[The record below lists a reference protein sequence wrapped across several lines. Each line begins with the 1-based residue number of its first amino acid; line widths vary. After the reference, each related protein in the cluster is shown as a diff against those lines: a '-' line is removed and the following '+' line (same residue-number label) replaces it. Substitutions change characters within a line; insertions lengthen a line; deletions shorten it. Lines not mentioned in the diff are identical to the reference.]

1 VLQHLKDRRQDET
14 GFTLI
19 ELMVVVLIMGILM
32 AIAIPTFLSTQ
43 GSANDASAK
52 SNATNA
58 FTGEKAYF
66 EDNISYIDATSTQN
80 GVTLDNGLPWSAAGN
95 VTTKGQVASQAANG
109 ATYVNGGVFKEI
121 AATPWTGPALLIEAL
136 SKSNNCFYIA
146 DDESLASG
154 TPVLAYAESAG
165 GCFTDANITLPA
177 TSPLA
182 SAGNAGAHIV
192 ASGGTLTAAAGWY
205 ASW

>member
-1 VLQHLKDRRQDET
+1 VLQHLKDRRHDET

-43 GSANDASAK
+43 GSANDSSAK

-66 EDNISYIDATSTQN
+66 EDNLAFIDASSTAPKN
-80 GVTLDNGLPWSAAGN
+80 GLALDNGLPWGAQGQA
-95 VTTKGQVASQAANG
+95 TTKGTVTAQVLTNANG
-109 ATYVNGGVFKEI
+109 ANSADI
-121 AATPWTGPALLIEAL
+121 NATPWTGQTLLIEAL

-146 DDESLASG
+146 DDETT
-154 TPVLAYAESAG
+154 TPPTIAYAESSG
-165 GCFTDANITLPA
+165 GCLADGANLIFPA
-177 TSPLA
+177 ASPLA
-182 SAGNAGAHIV
+182 GQNAGGNIV
-192 ASGGTLTAAAGWY
+192 AAASGKLTAAAGWY

>member
-1 VLQHLKDRRQDET
+1 VLQHLKDRRHDET

-43 GSANDASAK
+43 GSANDSSAK

-66 EDNISYIDATSTQN
+66 EDNLSFIDASSTAPKN
-80 GVTLDNGLPWSAAGN
+80 GLALDNGLPWGAQGQATVKGS
-95 VTTKGQVASQAANG
+95 VTAQVLTNANG
-109 ATYVNGGVFKEI
+109 ASSAEI
-121 AATPWTGPALLIEAL
+121 NAAPWTGQTLLIEAL

-146 DDESLASG
+146 DDETT
-154 TPVLAYAESAG
+154 TPPTVAYAESSG
-165 GCFTDANITLPA
+165 GCLADGA
-177 TSPLA
+177 TIVFPLASPLA
-182 SAGNAGAHIV
+182 TAGNAGGHIAT
-192 ASGGTLTAAAGWY
+192 ASLLAGAGWY